1 MKIIIAPDS
10 FKESMDAFG
19 AAQAMAE
26 GARRAIPEAE
36 LDLCPLADGGDGTL
50 AVLVHATEGSVQK
63 AMVSD
68 PLGHPVEARIGFL
81 GKQSTAVVEMAQAAG
96 LFLIPPRLRNPLNTT
111 TFGIGQL
118 IQAVLDQGADT
129 IIVALGGSATV
140 DAGCGCLQALGVL
153 FFDGQG
159 KPFRRPMTGA
169 DLGVLNGFDTS
180 RIDEGLR
187 SASVRCA
194 CDVSNPLVGSEGA
207 ARIFGPQK
215 GAGPQD
221 VEILE
226 KNMERWADMV
236 LRKTGRNLRHEPHTG
251 AAGGLGAGLSAFLG
265 ASLESGFGMI
275 AETIGLEGRI
285 RRADLCL
292 TGEGRLDRT
301 SLSGKT
307 TGRVADLCR
316 KLGTAVICVP
326 GQIAD
331 DAPRDLFDKVFGLAQ
346 DNVLSPDRFAHAG
359 KHLAD
364 AAFRAVKSFSA

>member
-10 FKESMDAFG
+10 YKESMDAFG

-26 GARRAIPEAE
+26 GARRAVLEAE
-36 LDLCPLADGGDGTL
+36 IDLCPLADGGDGTL

-81 GKQSTAVVEMAQAAG
+81 GKKSKAVVEIAQAAG

-153 FFDGQG
+153 FFDGLG
-159 KPFRRPMTGA
+159 NPFRRPMTGA
-169 DLGVLNGFDTS
+169 DLGVLTGFDAS
-180 RIDEGLR
+180 GIDRRLR
-187 SASVRCA
+187 SAVVRCA

-236 LRKTGRNLRHEPHTG
+236 LRKTGRDLRHEPHTG
-251 AAGGLGAGLSAFLG
+251 AAGGVGAGLSALLG
-265 ASLESGFGMI
+265 ASLESGFGMV

-331 DAPRDLFDKVFGLAQ
+331 DAPRDLFDGVFGLVH
-346 DNVLSPDRFAHAG
+346 DHMWSPDRFAHAG
-359 KHLAD
+359 EYLAD
-364 AAFRAVKSFSA
+364 AAFRAVKSYSA